1 MPFVGGLVQGNE
13 RVVQHVEQPVVG
25 ELLCEVELL
34 HLSADG
40 RCHQSARVLAL
51 VATAHSIAHD
61 KVALSGGSSVGV
73 GKSRILLVVALSQL
87 AERVSSVCDD
97 VHDQSI
103 LMNEILV
110 LPRQMVSP

>member
-1 MPFVGGLVQGNE
+1 MPHQQNLLDLFESFAAEEKIENECVCEKCGNINYTY
-13 RVVQHVEQPVVG
+13 QKN
-25 ELLCEVELL
+25 
-34 HLSADG
+34 
-40 RCHQSARVLAL
+40 RVLPL